1 MILSPTTY
9 PNTSRTIS
17 GLINPV
23 FRTDSIILCDTTT
36 GAVALDLAE
45 IPQGYWSTQYRLY
58 VIDSTGNANIN
69 NITINA
75 PVGYTINGSSSA
87 TINVANGRCI
97 LKISSD
103 TTYLASFSYG
113 TSAGNLAIL
122 DQGVLLTPTCSS
134 IDFLGANVTA
144 TNIGNAV
151 SVNVTNNYVTLTYA
165 QLTILANTNLLV
177 PNTNYLITDAEFGST
192 PIIPTSVLVTAVTTN
207 KVSLTGQ
214 GIFYNADYQAVGNYS
229 GVPTF
234 NSNKGVWTSA
244 TIVVVGDVVIWNNFM
259 YLNTTGINT
268 PTNPSADVVNYQF
281 LTYSTTN
288 GYILEIDAIEYEQG
302 FNWIIKR
309 NDLRL
314 NVVERSVPGA
324 TNSLNAFAWGSDSI
338 VNNSVTNNS
347 CFFVARA
354 NVKTNIA
361 NNVLVGSEFTMGGVN
376 SPCEVG
382 TIYGNVFTNS
392 RLNTPGENGSFNQN
406 IFVNSGYDCDTNLG
420 SFQGNNI
427 FDSAI
432 TLTTNDG
439 KIDNNTIESS
449 TFEIGTNQVL
459 GQVTYNVISSARLKI
474 SGQNN
479 ADIQYNR
486 ILSGSKV
493 EIFNNFGLF
502 GVFLPK
508 GGGNIV
514 EQNSEILMETN
525 NAQIFGNSF
534 SDLTLVNITTNNSS
548 FNANHWYQVEFTL
561 GTNSVGIIGNVGYSI
576 KLNAL
581 SLTMQINGGIGV
593 QGQNTIGYELDCSDP
608 AIYNGGTN
616 TLTIPSGVASFF
628 GFYTLTNS
636 AFVVVDKIVNL
647 FGQWST
653 TFVNDAGT
661 TTFNSVAVGVAVA
674 GQIISP
680 SGVASYP
687 VVYRLNGQDYISF
700 KLLGTFVGLNQV
712 NIYT

>member
-23 FRTDSIILCDTTT
+23 FRTDSILLCDTTT
-36 GAVALDLAE
+36 GAVAIQLAE

-58 VIDSTGNANIN
+58 VIDSSGLANVN
-69 NITINA
+69 NITITA
-75 PVGYTINGSSSA
+75 PVGYTINGSSSV

-122 DQGVLLTPTCSS
+122 DQGVLLTPTCTS
-134 IDFLGANVTA
+134 INFLGANVTA
-144 TNIGNAV
+144 TNIGDAV
-151 SVNVTNNYVTLTYA
+151 SVNVSNDFVTLTYA
-165 QLTILANTNLLV
+165 QLTTLASTNLLL

-214 GIFYNADYQAVGNYS
+214 GIFFNADYQAVGNYS

-234 NSNKGVWTSA
+234 NSNKGVWSPL

-268 PTNPSADVVNYQF
+268 PSNPSADVVNWQL
-281 LTYSTTN
+281 LTYSVTN
-288 GYILEIDAIEYEQG
+288 GYILEIDAIEYQQST
-302 FNWIIKR
+302 NWIIKR
-309 NDLRL
+309 SDLRL

-324 TNSLNAFAWGSDSI
+324 VNSLNGFAWGSDKI
-338 VNNSVTNNS
+338 FTNSVTNNS
-347 CFFVARA
+347 CLDIGRA
-354 NVKTNIA
+354 DVKIQLS
-361 NNVLVGSEFTMGGVN
+361 NNVLVGSEFTLGDVN
-376 SPCEVG
+376 QPCLVNMS
-382 TIYGNVFTNS
+382 GNTYTNS
-392 RLNTPGENGSFNQN
+392 RLRVIIENSSFNEN
-406 IFVNSGYDCDTNLG
+406 TFVNSGFQSDSNIG
-420 SFQGNNI
+420 SFQGNYV
-427 FDSAI
+427 SGSLV

-439 KIDNNTIESS
+439 AVDFNIIENSAFYILNNL
-449 TFEIGTNQVL
+449 VL
-459 GQVTYNVISSARLKI
+459 GQVTNNVISDSQFSI
-474 SGQNN
+474 GNQNN
-479 ADIQYNR
+479 AEIQYNR
-486 ILSGSKV
+486 ISSHSKV
-493 EIFNNFGLF
+493 TILNNLGLF
-502 GVFLPK
+502 GEFSPK

-514 EQNSEILMETN
+514 EQGSEIIIETN

-534 SDLTLVNITTNNSS
+534 SDFTSVNIPTNNSS
-548 FNANHWYQVEFTL
+548 ISTNHWYEVTFNL
-561 GTNSVGIIGNVGYSI
+561 SVNSVGIIGNVAYG
-576 KLNAL
+576 L
-581 SLTMQINGGIGV
+581 SLTASALTMQINGGIAG
-593 QGQNTIGYELDCSDP
+593 QGQNTIAYELDLSDP
-608 AIYNGGTN
+608 SIYNGGTN
-616 TLTIPSGVASFF
+616 TLTIPSTIADFF
-628 GFYTLTNS
+628 GAYTLTNAGAS
-636 AFVVVDKIVNL
+636 IIDKINNL
-647 FGQWST
+647 NGRWT
-653 TFVNDAGT
+653 TLFLNDGGT
-661 TTFNSVAVGVAVA
+661 TTFNSVAVGGAVA

-687 VVYRLNGQDYISF
+687 IVYRLNGQDYISF